1 MSWLNELRDGAAM
14 VRAAG
19 FSAGPC
25 TGTETK
31 TIDTSLIVDGSNPGP
46 GCVLGWHEV
55 TSLSDPMN
63 HPNSVPLSPAS
74 LARRGGRT
82 IGLFTNAVVE
92 FTIAAFVLLCVV
104 KDINA
109 NTKNL
114 NAALPA

>member
-1 MSWLNELRDGAAM
+1 MSLLNELRDGAAK
-14 VRAAG
+14 VHAAG

-31 TIDTSLIVDGSNPGP
+31 TICTCLIVDGANPGP
-46 GCVLGWHEV
+46 SCILGWHEV
-55 TSLSDPMN
+55 TCLSDPMN

-74 LARRGGRT
+74 LARRVGRT

-114 NAALPA
+114 SAALPA